1 MPRDKVKLE
10 WIEDEAERRAALRK
24 RCAGLVKKVTE
35 LTTMCGVSGMCL
47 IYGLGEEQPTVWPS
61 HDEAKQMLMRSSSLS
76 SKTSRSKN
84 MTDQK
89 GYLRN
94 AVLKAQE
101 NQRKQLQKLRNMEL
115 TWLMNVVD
123 GENGLDKLET
133 SQVNSL
139 AGLIHEKIQ
148 EIRKRIGPVGSNPPG
163 RVEGENQED
172 RKPDLEIDYM
182 AIMNQEA
189 KRRRTVGPSD
199 GEEGSSGP
207 ELGLRLGRDGD
218 DVGSEKA
225 TADVGGLRELD
236 LFPGGMCSGG
246 GQ

>member
-10 WIEDEAERRAALRK
+10 WIEDEVARRAALRK

-61 HDEAKQMLMRSSSLS
+61 HDEAKQMLVRFSSLS
-76 SKTSRSKN
+76 SKTKRSKN
-84 MTDQK
+84 MTDQE
-89 GYLRN
+89 GYLCN

-115 TWLMNVVD
+115 TWLMNLVD
-123 GENGLDKLET
+123 RDENGLDKLET

-139 AGLIHEKIQ
+139 ARLIHEKIQ

-172 RKPDLEIDYM
+172 RKPDLGCL
-182 AIMNQEA
+182 
-189 KRRRTVGPSD
+189 VGV
-199 GEEGSSGP
+199 

-236 LFPGGMCSGG
+236 LFPGGWCSGG